1 MRKLIIVGAGVLVLL
16 VASLISSYFKNSKK
30 KPERKVTKV
39 EKTVFVKEVKNGEVP
54 IVISAN
60 GNLVAKNKVDIYSEV
75 QGVLRPTGK
84 DFRVG
89 VTYNKG
95 QTLLRINS
103 QEFYASIQS
112 QRSSLQNLI
121 ASIMPDIRLDY
132 PDSFEKWNSY
142 LKNYNINKSVQPL
155 PSTSSDKE
163 KYFITG
169 KNIYT
174 TFYNLKNLEAKLAKY
189 NLRAPFK
196 GVLTETLVTNGT
208 LVRVGQKMGEFI
220 DLSVF
225 ELPLSINAGFADI
238 LQVGKTVAL
247 QNLEKT
253 KTWSGKV
260 SRINGKIDQAS
271 QTVQLYIEVK
281 GKSLREGMYLEAN
294 VPVKK
299 AIEAI
304 EINRKLLIENKFVY
318 VVKDSV
324 LDLIKIKAVHFN
336 ENTVVVKGLKND
348 MKLVSK
354 PITGAY
360 AGMPVKIFSEQN
372 KAKTE

>member
-1 MRKLIIVGAGVLVLL
+1 MRKLIIVGAGIIVLL

-39 EKTVFVKEVKNGEVP
+39 EKTVFVKEVKNGDVA
-54 IVISAN
+54 IVISVN

-84 DFRVG
+84 DFRAG
-89 VTYNKG
+89 VSYNKG

-121 ASIMPDIRLDY
+121 ASIMPDVRLDY

-142 LKNYNINKSVQPL
+142 LKNYDINKSVQPL
-155 PSTSSDKE
+155 PNTSSDKE

-208 LVRVGQKMGEFI
+208 LVRIGQKMGEFI

-225 ELPLSINAGFADI
+225 ELPLSVNAGFADV
-238 LQVGKTVAL
+238 LQIGKTVAL

-260 SRINGKIDQAS
+260 SRVNGKIDQNS
-271 QTVQLYIEVK
+271 QTVQLFIEVK
-281 GKSLREGMYLEAN
+281 GKNLREGMYLEAN
-294 VPVKK
+294 VPVKTAVD
-299 AIEAI
+299 AIEV
-304 EINRKLLIENKFVY
+304 NRKLLIENKFVY

-324 LDLIKIKAVHFN
+324 LDLVKINTVHFN

-348 MKLVSK
+348 MQLVSK

-372 KAKTE
+372 NAKTE

>member
-39 EKTVFVKEVKNGEVP
+39 EKTVFVKEVKNGDVP

-84 DFRVG
+84 DFRAG
-89 VTYNKG
+89 VAYNKG

-142 LKNYNINKSVQPL
+142 LKNYDINKSVQPL
-155 PSTSSDKE
+155 PNTSSDKE

-225 ELPLSINAGFADI
+225 ELPLSVNAGFADV

-271 QTVQLYIEVK
+271 QTVQLFIEIK
-281 GKSLREGMYLEAN
+281 GENLREGMYLEAN
-294 VPVKK
+294 VPVKT

-324 LDLIKIKAVHFN
+324 LDLVKINAVHFN

-360 AGMPVKIFSEQN
+360 VGMPVKIFSEQN
-372 KAKTE
+372 NTKAE

>member
-1 MRKLIIVGAGVLVLL
+1 MRKLIIVGAGILVLL

-39 EKTVFVKEVKNGEVP
+39 EKTVFVKEVKNGDVP

-89 VTYNKG
+89 VAYNKG

-142 LKNYNINKSVQPL
+142 LKNYDINKSVQPL
-155 PSTSSDKE
+155 PNNSSDKE

-225 ELPLSINAGFADI
+225 ELPLSVNAGFADV

-271 QTVQLYIEVK
+271 QTVQLFIEIK
-281 GKSLREGMYLEAN
+281 GENLREGMYLEAN
-294 VPVKK
+294 VPVKT

-324 LDLIKIKAVHFN
+324 LDLVKINAVHFN

-360 AGMPVKIFSEQN
+360 VGMPVKIFSEQN
-372 KAKTE
+372 NTKAE